1 MREDGRS
8 PARVQARFA
17 GDVRWSVAVRVSF
30 IRRAAWASQ
39 EVTAGEG
46 RSMSKAQ
53 VQRLG
58 RQLGWFARI
67 WLGALA
73 AMLLMALMIHLATGS

>member
-1 MREDGRS
+1 
-8 PARVQARFA
+8 
-17 GDVRWSVAVRVSF
+17 
-30 IRRAAWASQ
+30 
-39 EVTAGEG
+39 
-46 RSMSKAQ
+46 MSKAQ